1 MTQQEMNILVP
12 KKLKEL
18 ERENNIRVIY
28 AASLILLYGQ
38 S

>member
-28 AASLILLYGQ
+28 AASLILLYD
-38 S
+38 